1 MIMIYL
7 TKFKFIR
14 KDYHMIKYKDTL
26 LKAILAGVVIG
37 IGGIAYLSVEST
49 YLGSVLFGIGLFVI
63 MTFSF
68 NLFTGK
74 VGYATEKG
82 VKFIPEL
89 AVIFLGN
96 FIGTAITALL
106 SRFTR
111 IKGISERALK
121 LCETKLGDNL
131 VSILI
136 LAFFCG
142 ILMYIAAEGFT
153 RIDGDFMKVLVVFLP
168 VVVFILAGFEHVIA
182 NMLYFTLAG
191 VWSLKAVL
199 YLLIMTLGN
208 SLGGMFIPLV
218 LKFVKQK

>member
-1 MIMIYL
+1 
-7 TKFKFIR
+7 
-14 KDYHMIKYKDTL
+14 MIKYKDTL

-49 YLGSVLFGIGLFVI
+49 YIGSVLFGIGLFVI

-74 VGYATEKG
+74 VGYAPEKG
-82 VKFIPEL
+82 VEYIL
-89 AVIFLGN
+89 DIAVIFIGN

-106 SRFTR
+106 VGFTR
-111 IKGISERALK
+111 HKGISERAFK

-142 ILMYIAAEGFT
+142 ILMYIAAEGFV
-153 RIDGDFMKVLVVFLP
+153 RIDGDFMKALAVFLP
-168 VVVFILAGFEHVIA
+168 VVLFILAGFEHVIA
-182 NMLYFTLAG
+182 NMFYFTLAG
-191 VWSLKAVL
+191 AWSLKAVL

-208 SLGGMFIPLV
+208 SLGGMFIPFV
-218 LKFVKQK
+218 MKFVKQK